1 MPASTNLKLFAV
13 NVPTLNVTPTPAPA
27 VSGWV
32 LLINPVLLLVSCV
45 ELVHSTPK
53 SDARIL
59 VKFSR

>member
-32 LLINPVLLLVSCV
+32 LLINPVLLLVSFV
-45 ELVHSTPK
+45 ELDQVTFK
-53 SDARIL
+53 SVVIIL
-59 VKFSR
+59 VKFSK